1 MTPHTPEPNL
11 DGHVDWIIFDRSWGT
26 LSEPCAT
33 EEEARDLSARTGGGN
48 IYQRQWGR
56 IQ

>member
-1 MTPHTPEPNL
+1 MAPRTSEPNL

-26 LSEPCAT
+26 FSGPCTT

-48 IYQRQWGR
+48 IYRRQWEK